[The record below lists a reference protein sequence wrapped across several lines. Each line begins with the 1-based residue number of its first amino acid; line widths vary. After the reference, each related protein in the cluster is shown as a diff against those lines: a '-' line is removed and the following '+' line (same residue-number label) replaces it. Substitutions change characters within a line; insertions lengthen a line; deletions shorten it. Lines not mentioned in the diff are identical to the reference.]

1 MLPTAAKDRGT
12 ILQIIIY
19 ITWTVLISLIPA
31 FGFTGALELSLV
43 AAILIGAIGLVFLY
57 FGFRLFQHQ
66 TDKVARELML
76 VSVIYITVLQ
86 LIYVLDKFI

>member
-1 MLPTAAKDRGT
+1 
-12 ILQIIIY
+12 
-19 ITWTVLISLIPA
+19 
-31 FGFTGALELSLV
+31 LV
-43 AAILIGAIGLVFLY
+43 AAVLIGAIGLVFLY